1 MSWNL
6 DSDRPIY
13 MQIIERLKMDIISG
27 VYAPGQKLPSVREF
41 ATEASVNP
49 NTMQRA
55 LAELER
61 DGLVFSQRTSGRFI
75 TEDVSLMKEIKV
87 ELASEQIKEFLK
99 RMERLGIQKEE
110 IIALINTISEG
121 ENK

>member
-41 ATEASVNP
+41 AMEASVNP

-121 ENK
+121 EK

>member
-13 MQIIERLKMDIISG
+13 LQIIERLKMDIISG
-27 VYAPGQKLPSVREF
+27 IYSPGQKLPSVREF

-75 TEDVSLMKEIKV
+75 TEDVLLMKTIKI
-87 ELASEQIKEFLK
+87 ELATDQIKEFLK
-99 RMERLGIQKEE
+99 SMERLGFQREE
-110 IIALINTISEG
+110 IIALINTVSEG
-121 ENK
+121 GK

>member
-41 ATEASVNP
+41 AMEASVNP

>member
-13 MQIIERLKMDIISG
+13 LQIVERLKMDIISG
-27 VYAPGQKLPSVREF
+27 VYTPGQKLPSVREF
-41 ATEASVNP
+41 AMEASVNP

-55 LAELER
+55 LTELER

-75 TEDVSLMKEIKV
+75 TEDVTLMKEIKI

-99 RMERLGIQKEE
+99 HMELLGFKKEE
-110 IIALINTISEG
+110 TIALIHTISEG
-121 ENK
+121 GK